1 MLTEKPGAT
10 QADIAYR
17 KVESLIVTLQLE
29 PGSVFSEA
37 TLAEAVGFGRT
48 PLREALQRLAGEGL
62 VRAMPRRGM
71 MIAPLDLRAILS
83 VIETRKVLDRLI
95 ATGAATKATDHQ
107 RSAITDA
114 RAIMDRAHGQPE
126 AFMEA
131 DYHLDQTIWA
141 ASPNQF
147 AVQATKPLHAHCRR
161 LWYRHRDDDDLA
173 RSADLHAA
181 VVDAILKGDPVSA
194 GERSD
199 KLMDYLTLFTKH
211 ILIAN

>member
-1 MLTEKPGAT
+1 MLTEKPPAT
-10 QADIAYR
+10 QADIVYR

-29 PGSVFSEA
+29 PGSVFSE
-37 TLAEAVGFGRT
+37 TRLAEAVGFGRT

-62 VRAMPRRGM
+62 VKAMPRRGM
-71 MIAPLDLRAILS
+71 MIAPLDLRAVLS

-95 ATGAATKATDHQ
+95 ATGVATKATEAQ
-107 RSAITDA
+107 RSEIRLA
-114 RAIMDRAHGQPE
+114 RATMDRAKGAPQ
-126 AFMEA
+126 AFMAA
-131 DYHLDQTIWA
+131 DYNLDEAIWS

-147 AVQATKPLHAHCRR
+147 AVRATRPLHAHCRR
-161 LWYRHRDDDDLA
+161 FWYRHRNDEDLA

-181 VVDAILKGDPVSA
+181 VVEAVLKGDSVSA